1 MELFLESF
9 PKIFISGIVMTLPL
23 AVISFV
29 LAMILAIFCAL
40 IQYAKV
46 PVMKYV
52 VQFYIW
58 IFRGTPMLV
67 QLFIMYFGMQSIG
80 VRISAITAAIIVFSL
95 NTGAY
100 CAETI
105 RGSIESVPQ
114 GQMEAGLC
122 VGMSYMQ
129 IMMHIILPQAFRSA
143 FPSLFNNLISLVKD
157 TSLAANITVTEMF
170 MQTERIAGRTYQ
182 FMQLYIEVAL
192 VYLIFC
198 TVLTWLQA
206 WGEKKLN
213 YYQAGRESMALLE
226 IKDIHKSFGNLN
238 VLNGIDL
245 TVNKGDVIAILGPSG
260 SGKTTLLR
268 CINYLETADA
278 GTMIFNG
285 KSYDLSNTSKKDVA
299 QLRKYTGFVFQNY
312 NLFANKTAL
321 QNVTLG
327 LTVARNVSKE
337 EANVIGMQMLEKV
350 GMKDLATHYPSQLSG
365 GQQQRVA
372 IARALATNPDIIYFD
387 EPTSAL
393 DPELIQE
400 VLSVMKTLAN
410 EGMTMVVVTHEMAF
424 AKNVSSH
431 VILMEKGKIVEEGSS
446 KNFFE
451 NPKQERTKDFL
462 RKEEM

>member
-23 AVISFV
+23 ALVSFII
-29 LAMILAIFCAL
+29 AMLIAIVCAL

-67 QLFIMYFGMQSIG
+67 QLFIMYFGMQ
-80 VRISAITAAIIVFSL
+80 SAITAAIIVFSL

-129 IMMHIILPQAFRSA
+129 IMTHIILPQAFRSA

-182 FMQLYIEVAL
+182 FMQLYIEVAF

-213 YYQAGRESMALLE
+213 YYQAGR
-226 IKDIHKSFGNLN
+226 
-238 VLNGIDL
+238 
-245 TVNKGDVIAILGPSG
+245 
-260 SGKTTLLR
+260 
-268 CINYLETADA
+268 
-278 GTMIFNG
+278 
-285 KSYDLSNTSKKDVA
+285 
-299 QLRKYTGFVFQNY
+299 
-312 NLFANKTAL
+312 
-321 QNVTLG
+321 
-327 LTVARNVSKE
+327 
-337 EANVIGMQMLEKV
+337 
-350 GMKDLATHYPSQLSG
+350 
-365 GQQQRVA
+365 
-372 IARALATNPDIIYFD
+372 
-387 EPTSAL
+387 
-393 DPELIQE
+393 
-400 VLSVMKTLAN
+400 
-410 EGMTMVVVTHEMAF
+410 
-424 AKNVSSH
+424 
-431 VILMEKGKIVEEGSS
+431 
-446 KNFFE
+446 
-451 NPKQERTKDFL
+451 
-462 RKEEM
+462 

>member
-58 IFRGTPMLV
+58 ILLV

-143 FPSLFNNLISLVKD
+143 FPSLFNNLISLIKD

-213 YYQAGRESMALLE
+213 YYQAGR
-226 IKDIHKSFGNLN
+226 
-238 VLNGIDL
+238 
-245 TVNKGDVIAILGPSG
+245 
-260 SGKTTLLR
+260 
-268 CINYLETADA
+268 
-278 GTMIFNG
+278 
-285 KSYDLSNTSKKDVA
+285 
-299 QLRKYTGFVFQNY
+299 
-312 NLFANKTAL
+312 
-321 QNVTLG
+321 
-327 LTVARNVSKE
+327 
-337 EANVIGMQMLEKV
+337 
-350 GMKDLATHYPSQLSG
+350 
-365 GQQQRVA
+365 
-372 IARALATNPDIIYFD
+372 
-387 EPTSAL
+387 
-393 DPELIQE
+393 
-400 VLSVMKTLAN
+400 
-410 EGMTMVVVTHEMAF
+410 
-424 AKNVSSH
+424 
-431 VILMEKGKIVEEGSS
+431 
-446 KNFFE
+446 
-451 NPKQERTKDFL
+451 
-462 RKEEM
+462 

>member
-9 PKIFISGIVMTLPL
+9 SKIFISGIVITLPL
-23 AVISFV
+23 ALVSFII
-29 LAMILAIFCAL
+29 AMLLAIVCAI

-46 PVMKYV
+46 PIAKNI

-80 VRISAITAAIIVFSL
+80 VRISAITAAITVFSL

-114 GQMEAGLC
+114 GQMEAGYC

-182 FMQLYIEVAL
+182 FMQLYIEVAF

-213 YYQAGRESMALLE
+213 YYQAGR
-226 IKDIHKSFGNLN
+226 
-238 VLNGIDL
+238 
-245 TVNKGDVIAILGPSG
+245 
-260 SGKTTLLR
+260 
-268 CINYLETADA
+268 
-278 GTMIFNG
+278 
-285 KSYDLSNTSKKDVA
+285 
-299 QLRKYTGFVFQNY
+299 
-312 NLFANKTAL
+312 
-321 QNVTLG
+321 
-327 LTVARNVSKE
+327 
-337 EANVIGMQMLEKV
+337 
-350 GMKDLATHYPSQLSG
+350 
-365 GQQQRVA
+365 
-372 IARALATNPDIIYFD
+372 
-387 EPTSAL
+387 
-393 DPELIQE
+393 
-400 VLSVMKTLAN
+400 
-410 EGMTMVVVTHEMAF
+410 
-424 AKNVSSH
+424 
-431 VILMEKGKIVEEGSS
+431 
-446 KNFFE
+446 
-451 NPKQERTKDFL
+451 
-462 RKEEM
+462 

>member
-9 PKIFISGIVMTLPL
+9 PKIFILGIIMTLPL
-23 AVISFV
+23 ALVSFII
-29 LAMILAIFCAL
+29 AMLIAIVCAM

-46 PVMKYV
+46 PIAKNI

-80 VRISAITAAIIVFSL
+80 VRISAITAAIVVFSF

-129 IMMHIILPQAFRSA
+129 IMTHIILPQAFRSA

-213 YYQAGRESMALLE
+213 YYQAGR
-226 IKDIHKSFGNLN
+226 
-238 VLNGIDL
+238 
-245 TVNKGDVIAILGPSG
+245 
-260 SGKTTLLR
+260 
-268 CINYLETADA
+268 
-278 GTMIFNG
+278 
-285 KSYDLSNTSKKDVA
+285 
-299 QLRKYTGFVFQNY
+299 
-312 NLFANKTAL
+312 
-321 QNVTLG
+321 
-327 LTVARNVSKE
+327 
-337 EANVIGMQMLEKV
+337 
-350 GMKDLATHYPSQLSG
+350 
-365 GQQQRVA
+365 
-372 IARALATNPDIIYFD
+372 
-387 EPTSAL
+387 
-393 DPELIQE
+393 
-400 VLSVMKTLAN
+400 
-410 EGMTMVVVTHEMAF
+410 
-424 AKNVSSH
+424 
-431 VILMEKGKIVEEGSS
+431 
-446 KNFFE
+446 
-451 NPKQERTKDFL
+451 
-462 RKEEM
+462 

>member
-9 PKIFISGIVMTLPL
+9 SKIFISGIIMTLPL
-23 AVISFV
+23 ALVSFII
-29 LAMILAIFCAL
+29 AMLIAIVCAM

-46 PVMKYV
+46 PIAKNI

-114 GQMEAGLC
+114 GQMEAGYC

-198 TVLTWLQA
+198 TVLTWL
-206 WGEKKLN
+206 L
-213 YYQAGRESMALLE
+213 
-226 IKDIHKSFGNLN
+226 
-238 VLNGIDL
+238 
-245 TVNKGDVIAILGPSG
+245 ILG
-260 SGKTTLLR
+260 
-268 CINYLETADA
+268 
-278 GTMIFNG
+278 
-285 KSYDLSNTSKKDVA
+285 
-299 QLRKYTGFVFQNY
+299 
-312 NLFANKTAL
+312 
-321 QNVTLG
+321 
-327 LTVARNVSKE
+327 
-337 EANVIGMQMLEKV
+337 
-350 GMKDLATHYPSQLSG
+350 
-365 GQQQRVA
+365 
-372 IARALATNPDIIYFD
+372 
-387 EPTSAL
+387 
-393 DPELIQE
+393 
-400 VLSVMKTLAN
+400 
-410 EGMTMVVVTHEMAF
+410 
-424 AKNVSSH
+424 
-431 VILMEKGKIVEEGSS
+431 
-446 KNFFE
+446 
-451 NPKQERTKDFL
+451 
-462 RKEEM
+462 

>member
-9 PKIFISGIVMTLPL
+9 SKIFISGIVITLPL
-23 AVISFV
+23 ALVSFII
-29 LAMILAIFCAL
+29 AMLIAIVCAM

-46 PVMKYV
+46 PVVKNI

-80 VRISAITAAIIVFSL
+80 VRISAITATIIVFSL

-114 GQMEAGLC
+114 GQMEAGYC

-198 TVLTWLQA
+198 TVLTWLQS

-213 YYQAGRESMALLE
+213 YYQAGR
-226 IKDIHKSFGNLN
+226 
-238 VLNGIDL
+238 
-245 TVNKGDVIAILGPSG
+245 
-260 SGKTTLLR
+260 
-268 CINYLETADA
+268 
-278 GTMIFNG
+278 
-285 KSYDLSNTSKKDVA
+285 
-299 QLRKYTGFVFQNY
+299 
-312 NLFANKTAL
+312 
-321 QNVTLG
+321 
-327 LTVARNVSKE
+327 
-337 EANVIGMQMLEKV
+337 
-350 GMKDLATHYPSQLSG
+350 
-365 GQQQRVA
+365 
-372 IARALATNPDIIYFD
+372 
-387 EPTSAL
+387 
-393 DPELIQE
+393 
-400 VLSVMKTLAN
+400 
-410 EGMTMVVVTHEMAF
+410 
-424 AKNVSSH
+424 
-431 VILMEKGKIVEEGSS
+431 
-446 KNFFE
+446 
-451 NPKQERTKDFL
+451 
-462 RKEEM
+462 